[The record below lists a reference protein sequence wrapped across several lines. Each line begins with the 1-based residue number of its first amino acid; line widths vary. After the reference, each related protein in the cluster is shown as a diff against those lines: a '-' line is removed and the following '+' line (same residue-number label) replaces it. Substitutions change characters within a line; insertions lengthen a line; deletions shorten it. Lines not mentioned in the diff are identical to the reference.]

1 MKKFKNITLTFL
13 LTLLLACTACGKNDN
28 AGDTPSGT
36 QKVESSETKEDTDN
50 TDSGDD
56 KKDADIAK
64 DFLSKFADI
73 EKQSEE
79 LKNSIENDDLSQTD
93 YNLKSGDLYTLWDDC
108 LNELWGV
115 LGKTLSSDEMDKL
128 TEEEQT
134 WITDK
139 DNQIAEAGKEYEG
152 GSIQPMIESMKGAE
166 LTEKR
171 VRELIK
177 LIPGGDKFASAGK
190 VEETDDSSKSNEAS
204 DSQNDLF
211 DSFLKGETEAV
222 VSDKLKNSCVMFDI
236 ALNAGNSFGIDM
248 LDSINT
254 LCEPIS
260 GKEAKISYTRFDNPI
275 RKAYALAYMY
285 DVETTS
291 FTIFYVI
298 SENDG
303 KLSIDF
309 VIDAWERRYP
319 TFNKYGVVF
328 DQGSN
333 GAGAHSNI
341 VIVPNSDFEYVTLYE
356 EEDNAAGWNFFDEN
370 GADIKPISD
379 IMNDAFNS
387 GREDIADIIYT
398 QIKVNGSKYYYYQK
412 DDITQDMTD
421 YIDGLA
427 TEYNFTFDGKDK
439 ADEEIEKYAKELSA
453 DSFYNNEDFAE
464 WKDL

>member
-1 MKKFKNITLTFL
+1 MKKFKNITLTLL
-13 LTLLLACTACGKNDN
+13 LTLLLACTACSKNDT
-28 AGDTPSGT
+28 ADKASSDTSN
-36 QKVESSETKEDTDN
+36 VESSEAVEDNDN
-50 TDSGDD
+50 TDSE
-56 KKDADIAK
+56 DADLAK

-134 WITDK
+134 WIADK
-139 DNQIAEAGKEYEG
+139 DKQVEEAGKEVEG
-152 GSIQPMIESMKGAE
+152 GSMQPMVESMKGAE

-177 LIPGGDKFASAGK
+177 LLTGENEYSSLEKA
-190 VEETDDSSKSNEAS
+190 EETEPSNESKSDKTV
-204 DSQNDLF
+204 DSKSDLF
-211 DSFLKGETEAV
+211 DSFLAGDTEAV
-222 VSDKLKNSCVMFDI
+222 ISDKLKNSCVMFDI
-236 ALNAGNSFGIDM
+236 ALNAGDSFDIKTI
-248 LDSINT
+248 DSINT

-260 GKEAKISYTRFDNPI
+260 GRKSNISYTSFENPN
-275 RKAYALAYMY
+275 RKAYALAYKY
-285 DVETTS
+285 DVEATS

-303 KLSIDF
+303 KLQVDF

-341 VIVPNSDFEYVTLYE
+341 VIVPTSDFEYKTLYE
-356 EEDNAAGWNFFDEN
+356 EEDNAAGWNFYEPGTDDEV
-370 GADIKPISD
+370 KTISD
-379 IMNDAFNS
+379 IMNAALDS
-387 GREDIADIIYT
+387 GREDISDIIYT
-398 QIKVNGSKYYYYQK
+398 QLKVNGSTYYYYLK
-412 DDITQDMTD
+412 DDITQDMVD
-421 YIDGLA
+421 YIDSL
-427 TEYNFTFDGKDK
+427 TEEYNFEFDGKDK

-453 DSFYNNEDFAE
+453 DGFYNNEDFAE